1 MAEESV
7 YLTAFRQGLADV
19 GYVEG
24 RNIVVE
30 HRFPAEKPELFQS
43 MAAELVGLKPNVL
56 VAAGQPPALA
66 LQRATTSIPIVFVA
80 AYDPIAVGLVTNLA
94 RPSGNVTGLSFP
106 DLIRKRLE
114 LFRQALP
121 NLSRVAVLINAAD
134 QTYVQR
140 YARSLQQDGQN
151 LGMGIQTVEV
161 NGTGDIERAFST
173 IHPDSGTGVAA
184 AADVMFYNEPIIDLA
199 LTIVCLQCSTT
210 KNSSKPEVFYPT
222 APTSRKF
229 SAALP
234 FMRIKSSRA
243 PSPSICR
250 LSNRLFSGCLPTCKP
265 RSHSG

>member
-1 MAEESV
+1 V

-19 GYVEG
+19 GYLEG

-94 RPSGNVTGLSFP
+94 RPSGNVTGLSLP
-106 DLIRKRLE
+106 DLIGKRLE

-140 YARSLQQDGQN
+140 GMPDRFNKTAR
-151 LGMGIQTVEV
+151 IWAWEF
-161 NGTGDIERAFST
+161 RR
-173 IHPDSGTGVAA
+173 
-184 AADVMFYNEPIIDLA
+184 
-199 LTIVCLQCSTT
+199 
-210 KNSSKPEVFYPT
+210 
-222 APTSRKF
+222 SR
-229 SAALP
+229 
-234 FMRIKSSRA
+234 
-243 PSPSICR
+243 
-250 LSNRLFSGCLPTCKP
+250 
-265 RSHSG
+265 